1 MKKWPKEKS
10 LIFGEY
16 GRKMYTQCQKL
27 NVADSDIAIVKVFYT
42 V

>member
-1 MKKWPKEKS
+1 MKNWPKEKS

-16 GRKMYTQCQKL
+16 FRKKYTQCQKL
-27 NVADSDIAIVKVFYT
+27 NAADSDIAMVMVFYT